1 MAAVPG
7 ILRRWNPGI
16 LPGINV
22 WLDSSDRATIN
33 SNPNGTV
40 NSIIDKTANN
50 TVLTQPNTP
59 NKPSVGVDSGGRN
72 ILSFGTDLFLQ
83 TNNFPFN
90 GPTSNFINVN
100 VFTVDNYAIGEENFL
115 YYLTN
120 SSNDNLQLSITEGSI
135 EVSSSLFTSGNLQL
149 DKKTSNTY
157 LSKIIYNVPSDATF
171 NIFNIGDAG
180 DPDFQ
185 TTTNGN
191 LNYQTSMSNFTLG
204 RTFDLTETTP
214 TLFKGSISEMVFY
227 NKRNTNLEPLEG
239 YLAWKWGLQG
249 YLSNTHPYKYR
260 PPS

>member
-50 TVLTQPNTP
+50 TVLIQPNTP

-72 ILSFGTDLFLQ
+72 ILTFGSNLFLQ

-100 VFTVDNYAIGEENFL
+100 VFTINDYINDQTNHVFNLSNTNDEYIEINYTDSQLFL
-115 YYLTN
+115 
-120 SSNDNLQLSITEGSI
+120 
-135 EVSSSLFTSGNLQL
+135 TSGLLIPQDPLQIPL
-149 DKKTSNTY
+149 RINSNTI
-157 LSKIIYNVPSDATF
+157 SEIIYNYNSNTQF
-171 NIFNIGDAG
+171 NYINSTAINESVFSSQ
-180 DPDFQ
+180 P
-185 TTTNGN
+185 
-191 LNYQTSMSNFTLG
+191 LNFLNSINNFTLG
-204 RTFDLTETTP
+204 RTFRTSESVLTP
-214 TLFKGSISEMVFY
+214 YFFKGSMSEMVFY
-227 NKRNTNLEPLEG
+227 NKPNFNLQPLEG
-239 YLAWKWGLQG
+239 YLAWKWDLQSF
-249 YLSNTHPYKYR
+249 LSNGHPYKYR